1 MLTRRSF
8 LQSLVTVGTVAG
20 LGLPCATAALAA
32 PQTWRQTQL
41 FMGTMVELTIAGTG
55 QHQAEDAMALA
66 FARGRELEGLFSR
79 FDSASPVTVLN
90 AQGSL
95 GECPPEWQ
103 EVMEGAATVYAKS
116 GGAFDMTV
124 LPLLRLMETKNG
136 RPDKIELQEI
146 LRLVR
151 QDNLVRTGQGWRFAD
166 AGMGLTMDGIAKGH
180 IAQQMSAMLVSQGC
194 PNHMVNAG
202 GDIVTHGTAAPG
214 LTGEGQPWRVG
225 IADPLRR
232 GRHVRTL
239 SIATTGGAVATSGIS
254 EFRFDRTGRSN
265 HLLLPTTGASSTFAS
280 VTVEAPTGLEA
291 DALATACAVMA
302 PGDALRFIGRMGKGF
317 ACVLL
322 SRDGRILAS

>member
-20 LGLPCATAALAA
+20 LGLPCATITFAA

-41 FMGTMVELTIAGTG
+41 FMGTMVELTIAGAG
-55 QHQAEDAMALA
+55 QQQAEDAMALA

-103 EVMEGAATVYAKS
+103 AVMAGAAAVHARS

-124 LPLLRLMETKNG
+124 LPLLRLMEAKSG
-136 RPDKIELQEI
+136 RPDKVELQEI
-146 LRLVR
+146 LHLVR
-151 QDNLVRTGQGWRFAD
+151 QDNLVRTGQGWRFAN
-166 AGMGLTMDGIAKGH
+166 AGMALTLDGIAKGH
-180 IAQQMSAMLVSQGC
+180 IAQQMSAMLTAQGC

-202 GDIVTHGTAAPG
+202 GDIGAHGTA
-214 LTGEGQPWRVG
+214 TDEQPWRVG
-225 IADPLRR
+225 IADPTRR

-239 SIATTGGAVATSGIS
+239 TIGAEGGAVATSGIS
-254 EFRFDRTGRSN
+254 EVRFDRSGRSN
-265 HLLLPTTGASSTFAS
+265 HLLLPQTGASSSFAS
-280 VTVEAPTGLEA
+280 VTVQTPTGLEA

-302 PGDALRFIGRMGKGF
+302 PGDALRLIGGLGKEYGGH
-317 ACVLL
+317 LL
-322 SRDGRILAS
+322 TRDGRIMSA